1 MTTERIDLR
10 TLPIGTVVEALED
23 MEINTCIRPR
33 PIIREGTRMEI
44 RELDAQSGE
53 ELAVCIRDCLDDEW
67 FVDAHQPVRVV
78 S

>member
-1 MTTERIDLR
+1 
-10 TLPIGTVVEALED
+10 
-23 MEINTCIRPR
+23 
-33 PIIREGTRMEI
+33 MEI
-44 RELDAQSGE
+44 REIDAQSGE